1 MRGYIWERGRGG
13 FLFSKTPKER
23 GKVNLGKGVGC
34 SSRIPF
40 RRGVRLHLG
49 EGKRWVASVATL
61 QLAFGSE
68 KGKEKNRTI

>member
-1 MRGYIWERGRGG
+1 M
-13 FLFSKTPKER
+13 
-23 GKVNLGKGVGC
+23 GC

-61 QLAFGSE
+61 HLAFGSE
-68 KGKEKNRTI
+68 KGKEKTEQDELNKLCEAIDLIV